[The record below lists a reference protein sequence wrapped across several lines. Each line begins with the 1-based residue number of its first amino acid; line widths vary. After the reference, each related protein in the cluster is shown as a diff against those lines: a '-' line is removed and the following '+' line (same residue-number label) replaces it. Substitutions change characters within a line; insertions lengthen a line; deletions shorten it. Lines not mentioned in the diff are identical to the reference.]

1 MGKSEPVY
9 VQIRGY
15 LEELIARNRNTPDY
29 KLPSENQ
36 LASLFHASRVPV
48 KRALDD
54 LEAQGLIYRHQGK
67 GSFIAGK
74 NGVTEEQKRVCLLI
88 PRMDS
93 NLYGALSQGVS
104 EVLATQGVR
113 LYNVITEDNSAH
125 EEACIYDCLKQHYD
139 GMIVFPVVAHTYSDA
154 FLQLVL
160 RRYPVV
166 LAGRSFPG
174 LNISY
179 VSCSHYEQCY
189 RATEE
194 LIKLGH
200 EHIAYLGEDGYSSP
214 PYQERIQAY
223 RTCMLEHFSND
234 HLNMQTVNFFDV
246 SLHQSGQIHAV
257 VKQAVSALFDKPVT
271 AIITTNNAIAS
282 LLAHMNEMQRENIQ
296 LMLFDYPAGHST
308 SHSVLYHHPM
318 VVYQDFY
325 EIGRVAAQQLL
336 TQIQDHTPP
345 AQIQLDSVFYSDI
358 SKLESHISATTNFFY
373 RSQTYSHAA
382 GGTLL

>member
-9 VQIRGY
+9 VQIRSY
-15 LEELIARNRNTPDY
+15 LEELIARNHNTPDY

-54 LEAQGLIYRHQGK
+54 LESQGLIYRRQGK
-67 GSFIAGK
+67 GSFIVGK
-74 NGVTEEQKRVCLLI
+74 NGVEKEQERVCLLI
-88 PRMDS
+88 PRIDS
-93 NLYGALSQGVS
+93 SLYGSLSQGVS
-104 EVLATQGVR
+104 ETLNAEGVR
-113 LYNVITEDNSAH
+113 LYTVITEDNIAC
-125 EEACIYDCLKQHYD
+125 EEACIYDCLKQRYD

-174 LNISY
+174 LNVSY

-194 LIKLGH
+194 LIKMGY
-200 EHIAYLGEDGYSSP
+200 EHIAFFGEDGYSSP
-214 PYQERIQAY
+214 PYQERVQAY

-234 HLNMQTVNFFDV
+234 HLNMQTINFFDAE
-246 SLHQSGQIHAV
+246 LHHSGKIKEMVA
-257 VKQAVSALFDKPVT
+257 QAFDALFEKPVSAL
-271 AIITTNNAIAS
+271 ITTNNAI
-282 LLAHMNEMQRENIQ
+282 LELMEYMEKHQFNDVKLA
-296 LMLFDYPAGHST
+296 LFDYPTGHPS
-308 SHSVLYHHPM
+308 SRIIQKYHPT
-318 VVYQDFY
+318 VVHQDFY

-336 TQIQDHTPP
+336 TQMREHTPP
-345 AQIQLDSVFYSDI
+345 AQIQLDTVFYPDI
-358 SKLESHISATTNFFY
+358 SKLESEIFDDTNFFY
-373 RSQTYSHAA
+373 RPRKY
-382 GGTLL
+382 